1 MEVGNRIREERERL
15 GVSQEELARR
25 VFVSRQTVSNWETG
39 KTYPDV
45 QSLLLLSGLFEVSVK
60 AGRTY
65 NRQTATR
72 LASKRAGTVDVR
84 NGGTREHLTDSHA
97 PVV

>member
-25 VFVSRQTVSNWETG
+25 IFVSRQTVSNWETG

-60 AGRTY
+60 ACR
-65 NRQTATR
+65 
-72 LASKRAGTVDVR
+72 D
-84 NGGTREHLTDSHA
+84 
-97 PVV
+97 